1 MYTNKEEVYKYLDNL
16 NIKYKI
22 VEHPPVFTMEEMS
35 KLNLENNNETV
46 KNIFIR
52 DDKKQNYYLIL
63 VSANKRI
70 NLKELRKN
78 LNLRPLT
85 FASEDDLY
93 KYLVLKKGSV
103 TVLGILND
111 TECKVK
117 VLIDSDIKEF
127 NEVGV
132 HPNENTASIYLKLED
147 IIKILKL
154 NNTNY
159 TFIEL

>member
-46 KNIFIR
+46 KNLFIR

-154 NNTNY
+154 NNINY